1 MKDEGKGRKTDG
13 IITLDSGN
21 DKKLKYL
28 LAQHNHVYITKIDH
42 WGLQNCCWN
51 HKNKNGSN

>member
-42 WGLQNCCWN
+42 
-51 HKNKNGSN
+51 